1 MAIYLVQLEA
11 IPHNNN
17 PEKAE
22 CIGAY
27 VNCWVKADNMK
38 IAFQTATE
46 YVNNQGWEVVSL
58 EDQFEVQRELY
69 VGVDG
74 KVEEELLDSLKSFDD
89 AKIEGISAIYYT
101 YSTEDEMEKTGTDC
115 LH

>member
-1 MAIYLVQLEA
+1 MIAVYLVRLEA

-17 PEKAE
+17 PVKVE

-46 YVNNQGWEVVSL
+46 YVNNQGWEVVSV
-58 EDQFEVQRELY
+58 ED
-69 VGVDG
+69 
-74 KVEEELLDSLKSFDD
+74 
-89 AKIEGISAIYYT
+89 
-101 YSTEDEMEKTGTDC
+101 
-115 LH
+115 